1 MKYLADFLSALAFRE
16 SALRTQ
22 SERRALTAGIVCF
35 SLGYLLY
42 AVLRNYVY
50 ATLPELARPDD
61 GSFINISVCIRDWV
75 RSVVFLLVL
84 YVPALILLG
93 NTFSGDGRDLLV
105 SKQEYQAHAST
116 LLPLWGALF
125 LVTAPLQ
132 LLIPHFVSIGL
143 LDISFG
149 MLIRSILLCIYTL
162 WAIKQL
168 SHLSWAQSLGVF
180 ALSWLTFVILID
192 FNSIV

>member
-1 MKYLADFLSALAFRE
+1 MKFFADILGMLAFRG

-22 SERRALTAGIVCF
+22 SERRTLTGGIVCF
-35 SLGYLLY
+35 SIGYLLY

-50 ATLPELARPDD
+50 ATLPELLHPDG
-61 GSFINISVCIRDWV
+61 GSYIYLSVILRDWV
-75 RSVVFLLVL
+75 RSIVFLLVL
-84 YVPALILLG
+84 YIPALIILG
-93 NTFSGDGRDLLV
+93 NTFSGDSRGLLV

-125 LVTAPLQ
+125 LITAPLQ

-149 MLIRSILLCIYTL
+149 ILIRSILLFIYTL
-162 WAIKQL
+162 WAIKPL

-180 ALSWLTFVILID
+180 TLSWLTFTLLID
-192 FNSIV
+192 FNPIG

>member
-1 MKYLADFLSALAFRE
+1 MNFFADIFSMLAFRE
-16 SALRTQ
+16 RALRTQ
-22 SERRALTAGIVCF
+22 AERRTLTAGIVFF
-35 SLGYLLY
+35 SLGCLLY

-50 ATLPELARPDD
+50 ATLPELARPGD
-61 GSFINISVCIRDWV
+61 GSFINISVILRDWV
-75 RSVVFLLVL
+75 RSIVFLLVL

-93 NTFSGDGRDLLV
+93 KTFSGDGRDLLV

-125 LVTAPLQ
+125 LITAPLQ

-149 MLIRSILLCIYTL
+149 ILIRSILLCVYTV

-168 SHLSWAQSLGVF
+168 SHLSWVQSLGVF
-180 ALSWLTFVILID
+180 ALSWLTFAMLID
-192 FNSIV
+192 FTSIV